1 MPRERSEIVIIPSD
15 FSDQGVPTI
24 FGRPIVQIGY
34 SVQSI
39 PEAVEFLASA
49 LGAGPFFVMPGIS
62 IPSLR
67 NSNGPIVWEHSAA
80 FGQWGNVGIELQ
92 QTDRLDPPDAF
103 GPTYQRTNGVNHLA
117 YIVEDL
123 PEERTRLERMGLK
136 LLFEAHNG
144 PHDSLLF
151 DAPLLGHTI
160 EVHRDFTLFQDLRAA
175 MVAAA
180 DGWDG
185 SDPLRPVPREL
196 QQTLASK
203 GT

>member
-1 MPRERSEIVIIPSD
+1 MNI
-15 FSDQGVPTI
+15 FSAVPGDGNPTI

-34 SVQSI
+34 NVESI
-39 PEAVEFLASA
+39 TETANFFATA
-49 LGAGPFFVMPGIS
+49 LGAGPFFLMTDIN

-67 NSNGPIVWEHSAA
+67 NANGPISWKHSAA

-92 QTDRLDPPDAF
+92 QTAQLDPPDAF
-103 GPTYQRTNGVNHLA
+103 GPSYQRPVGVNHLA

-123 PEERTRLERMGLK
+123 PAERVRLEALGLT
-136 LLFEAHNG
+136 LLFDAKNG
-144 PHDSLLF
+144 PHDSMLF

-160 EVHRDFTLFQDLRAA
+160 EVHRDFTLFKQLREA

-185 SDPLRPVPREL
+185 TDPVRPVPRDL
-196 QQTLASK
+196 QDTLAAS
-203 GT
+203 GS